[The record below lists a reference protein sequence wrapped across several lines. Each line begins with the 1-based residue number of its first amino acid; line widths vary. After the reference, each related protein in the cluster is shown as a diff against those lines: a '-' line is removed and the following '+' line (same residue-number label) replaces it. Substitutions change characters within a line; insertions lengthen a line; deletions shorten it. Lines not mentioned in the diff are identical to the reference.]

1 MANITIDMRML
12 NHSGIGT
19 YLKNLIPLVVE
30 RSPEHTY
37 YLLGEA
43 KDIQAC
49 AWTGKQNIHIIH
61 CAAPIFSIK
70 EQLEIVGL
78 IPRIT
83 DLFWC
88 PHFNIP
94 ILYNGKMLVTVHD
107 ILHLARPELAGQWYK
122 RLYAK
127 VLLKQACQNSQQILT
142 VSEFTKREL
151 VDLLEVDPNKVE
163 VVHLGVTPTWFAGK
177 DSGGICTEPYF
188 VYVGNVKAHKN
199 LLGLVQAFTR
209 ICDEIPHK
217 LIIVGKKEGFLTSDN
232 TIERYAEVI
241 NDRILFTGYV
251 DDYELQQYVANATAM
266 VFPSFYEGFGL
277 PPLEAMACSCPVI
290 ASNAASIPEVC
301 QKAVLYVNPYDIN
314 DMASKMVLLAKDDQ
328 LRKALIVK
336 GIEHARS
343 FTWARSAEKTA
354 TIIQKVIEKA

>member
-1 MANITIDMRML
+1 MANVTIDMRMV
-12 NHSGIGT
+12 NYSGIGT

-43 KDIQAC
+43 KDIQAR

-70 EQLEIVGL
+70 EQLEIPKV
-78 IPRIT
+78 IPNET
-83 DLFWC
+83 DLYWC
-88 PHFNIP
+88 PHFNVP
-94 ILYNGKMLVTVHD
+94 FFYKKRMLVTIHD
-107 ILHLARPELAGQWYK
+107 VLHLARPELAGQWYK
-122 RLYAK
+122 RFYAK
-127 VLLKQACQNSQQILT
+127 LLLKQACCHSQHILT

-151 VDLLEVDPNKVE
+151 VNLLRVDPKKVE
-163 VVHLGVTPTWFAGK
+163 VVHLGVTPAWFI
-177 DSGGICTEPYF
+177 DNQSGGIGAEPYF

-199 LLGLVQAFTR
+199 LLGLVQAFSR

-217 LIIVGKKEGFLTSDN
+217 LIIVGKKEGFLTGDN
-232 TIERYAEVI
+232 NIEKYAETLKG
-241 NDRILFTGYV
+241 RILFTGHV
-251 DDYELQQYVANATAM
+251 EVRELQQYVAKAVAM

-277 PPLEAMACSCPVI
+277 PPLEAMACGCPVI

-301 QKAVLYVNPYDIN
+301 QKAVLYVDPHDIS
-314 DMASKMVLLAKDDQ
+314 DMASKMVLLAKEDQ
-328 LRKALIVK
+328 LRTALIVK

-354 TIIQKVIEKA
+354 TIIQKVLKKA